1 MSLILDTKFKLE
13 SSDNFDEYCKALGV
27 ISVMRSM
34 AKVMFPVVELTK
46 KQDGKYV
53 LTCNTMIRNTSIEFN
68 LGEEFDEET
77 LDAHKVRSIIT
88 LQEGNKLVHIQKR
101 SGDRK
106 ETTIIREFEPDQ
118 MKMILTADQV
128 TCTRIFKPIK

>member
-1 MSLILDTKFKLE
+1 
-13 SSDNFDEYCKALGV
+13 
-27 ISVMRSM
+27 M
-34 AKVMFPVVELTK
+34 AKVMWPVVELTK

-53 LTCNTMIRNTSIEFN
+53 LTCTTMIRNTSIEFN

-88 LQEGNKLVHIQKR
+88 QEGNKLVHVQKR

-118 MKMILTADQV
+118 MKMVIIILMNH
-128 TCTRIFKPIK
+128 FIKLSLLSSLWALTSAVFEHFTNRVNILKSSSPAL

>member
-1 MSLILDTKFKLE
+1 MSLIFNKKFKLE

-34 AKVMFPVVELTK
+34 AKVMSPVVELTK

-53 LTCNTMIRNTSIEFN
+53 LTCNTMIRNTLIEFN

-88 LQEGNKLVHIQKR
+88 QEGNKLVHIQKR
-101 SGDRK
+101 CGDRK

-118 MKMILTADQV
+118 MKMTLTADQV
-128 TCTRIFKPIK
+128 TCTRIFKPVK